1 LSFAPIHKAYP
12 SAKAK
17 EPNLQPFDFFLVF
30 ILRNLKKIFMK
41 NIKIAVLYVFF
52 FTACNTIQAQELFQ
66 TIHGRVID
74 KDSKV
79 PIPYATIVI
88 EQLQPSTGTLSD
100 TLGYFTL
107 SKVPIGRYNIKVSCL
122 GYEPYIIPELLVTSG
137 KEPVLDVQLTESV
150 THLEEVVIKAKIDKN
165 KPINSMALISARSF
179 TVEETRRYAGSLD
192 DPLRAASAFGGV
204 VMSNYLG
211 ENRIV
216 VRGNS
221 PKGILWRLDE
231 VDIPNPNHFGGIG
244 YSHGGVAVFSS
255 QLLTNSDFYTG
266 AFPSDYG
273 NALASVFDIK
283 FRNGNYNKREYTF
296 QAGLLGVEASAEG
309 PFKKGGRSTYLV
321 NYRYSTFGL
330 AKLILTDLANI
341 SKIEE
346 VPIYQDL
353 SFKINIPTKKYGEF
367 SILGI
372 GGLSYDYYTAETD
385 SSKWDYVTD
394 PKYATNRSKL
404 KEGSDMGA
412 VIISNNYIISP
423 KTRIKTSIS
432 STINRIFY
440 HKEYLN
446 DDLTTYRVIG
456 DDKYYNTRLSLS
468 SYVKHKFSS
477 KLINKTGFTL
487 NRLDY
492 NMDLHDY
499 DYSTE
504 TLEQTHKGSGG
515 GELLQAYTQFKYS
528 ILKNVEIN
536 AGCYM
541 QHFFVNGDNSIEPR
555 LAVRWNINAI
565 QSVSFGYGN
574 HSQLEEIGLYLAEKT
589 YPSVETVR
597 PNENLKMSK
606 ANHFIISYDL
616 SINEYTRIK
625 VEPYYQYL
633 YNIPVI
639 DNSPKSA
646 LNYTGLFTGDSLIN
660 KGTGRNVGIDFTI
673 ERFLKNN
680 FYYLATASLF
690 DVKYTGGDDIERN
703 GRWDNTVSLN
713 ILAGKEFKVGKSH
726 KNNLLGLNG
735 RITVIGGER
744 DTPIDEAQS
753 IIEQTTVHDWSKA
766 YTERLPTFFN
776 VDFTITFRKN
786 KPKHSSIWALQIKN
800 LLYNAQKAEYY
811 FDKYSQEIKQS
822 TGPGL
827 LPFISYKIEF

>member
-1 LSFAPIHKAYP
+1 MTIRNIIVRELYLLILIAIC
-12 SAKAK
+12 
-17 EPNLQPFDFFLVF
+17 NL
-30 ILRNLKKIFMK
+30 
-41 NIKIAVLYVFF
+41 
-52 FTACNTIQAQELFQ
+52 TQAQELLQ
-66 TIHGRVID
+66 TIHGRIID
-74 KDSKV
+74 KDTKV
-79 PIPYATIVI
+79 PIPGATILV
-88 EQLQPSTGTLSD
+88 EQLQPPVGTITDS
-100 TLGYFTL
+100 LGYFIL
-107 SKVPIGRYNIKVSCL
+107 KNIPVGRYDIKISCL
-122 GYEPYIIPELLVTSG
+122 GYEPYIIPELLLTSG
-137 KEPVLDVQLTESV
+137 KEPVLDVQLIESIIN
-150 THLEEVVIKAKIDKN
+150 LDEVVIKPKINKN
-165 KPINSMALISARSF
+165 KPNNSMALISARTFS
-179 TVEETRRYAGSLD
+179 VEETRRYAGSLD

-204 VMSNYLG
+204 IMSSYLG

-244 YSHGGVAVFSS
+244 YSHGGVTVFSS

-296 QAGLLGVEASAEG
+296 QAGLLGVEVSAEG

-341 SKIEE
+341 TKIEE

-353 SFKINIPTKKYGEF
+353 SFKINLSTKKFGDF

-372 GGLSYDYYTAETD
+372 GGLSYDFYTAETD
-385 SSKWDYVTD
+385 SSKWKYVID
-394 PKYATNRSKL
+394 PRYATNRSKL

-423 KTRIKTSIS
+423 KTRVRTSIS

-456 DDKYYNTRLSLS
+456 DDEYYNTRLSLS
-468 SYVKHKFSS
+468 SYIKHKFSS

-492 NMDLHDY
+492 KMDLHDY

-504 TLEQTHKGSGG
+504 TLEKTYKGSGG
-515 GELLQAYTQFKYS
+515 GDLIQAYSQFKYNL
-528 ILKNVEIN
+528 LKNVEIN

-541 QHFFVNGDNSIEPR
+541 QYFFVNKDNSIEPR
-555 LAVRWNINAI
+555 LAVRWNISAI

-589 YPSVETVR
+589 YPSVGTVY
-597 PNENLKMSK
+597 PNKNLEMSK
-606 ANHFIISYDL
+606 AHHFVISYDL
-616 SINEYTRIK
+616 SINEFTRIK

-646 LNYTGLFTGDSLIN
+646 LNYTGLFTGDSLVN

-673 ERFLKNN
+673 ERFLHNS
-680 FYYLATASLF
+680 FYYLVTASLF
-690 DVKYTGGDDIERN
+690 DVKYAGGDGIERN
-703 GRWDNTVSLN
+703 GRWDNTASLN
-713 ILAGKEFKVGKSH
+713 ILAGKEIKVGKDD
-726 KNNLLGLNG
+726 KNNLLGFNT
-735 RITVIGGER
+735 RVTIIGGEL

-753 IIEQTTVHDWSKA
+753 KIEQETVRTWSEA
-766 YTERLPTFFN
+766 YTIRQPAFFN
-776 VDFTITFRKN
+776 VDFTLTFRKN
-786 KPKHSSIWALQIKN
+786 KPKYSSVWALQIKN
-800 LLYNAQKAEYY
+800 LLFNAQKAEYY
-811 FDKYSQEIKQS
+811 FDKYSQKVKQS
-822 TGPGL
+822 TGTGIV
-827 LPFISYKIEF
+827 PFISYKIEF

>member
-1 LSFAPIHKAYP
+1 M
-12 SAKAK
+12 
-17 EPNLQPFDFFLVF
+17 D
-30 ILRNLKKIFMK
+30 
-41 NIKIAVLYVFF
+41 NIKTKALYIFF
-52 FTACNTIQAQELFQ
+52 IIIICNLTQAQELYQ
-66 TIHGRVID
+66 TIHGRIID

-79 PIPYATIVI
+79 PIPGATIVI
-88 EQLQPSTGTLSD
+88 EQLQPPIGTVTD
-100 TLGYFTL
+100 TLGYFIL
-107 SKVPIGRYNIKVSCL
+107 DKVPVGRHDIKVSCL

-137 KEPVLDVQLTESV
+137 KEPVLDVQLTESIIN
-150 THLEEVVIKAKIDKN
+150 LKEVVIKPKIDKD
-165 KPINSMALISARSF
+165 KPINSMALISARAF

-204 VMSNYLG
+204 VMSSYLG

-244 YSHGGVAVFSS
+244 YSHGGVTVFSS

-273 NALASVFDIK
+273 NALAGVFDIK
-283 FRNGNYNKREYTF
+283 FRNGNYNKREYAF
-296 QAGLLGVEASAEG
+296 QAGLIGVEASAEG
-309 PFKKGGRSTYLV
+309 PFKKGGQSTYLV
-321 NYRYSTFGL
+321 NYRYSAFGL

-341 SKIEE
+341 TQIEE

-353 SFKINIPTKKYGEF
+353 SFKINLPTKKFGEF

-385 SSKWDYVTD
+385 SSKWDYFKD
-394 PKYATNRSKL
+394 PKYATNRDKL

-440 HKEYLN
+440 HKEHLN

-456 DDKYYNTRLSLS
+456 DDEYYNTRLSIN
-468 SYVKHKFSS
+468 SYIKHKFSS
-477 KLINKTGFTL
+477 KFINKTGFTL

-492 NMDLHDY
+492 KMDLHDY

-504 TLEQTHKGSGG
+504 TLEQTYKGKGG

-528 ILKNVEIN
+528 ILKNVEMN
-536 AGCYM
+536 SGCYM

-555 LAVRWNINAI
+555 LAVRWDVNTI

-574 HSQLEEIGLYLAEKT
+574 HTQLEEIGLYLAEKD
-589 YPSVETVR
+589 YPSDGTVR

-606 ANHFIISYDL
+606 AHHFAISYDL

-633 YNIPVI
+633 YNIPII

-660 KGTGRNVGIDFTI
+660 KGTGRNVGMDITI

-680 FYYLATASLF
+680 FYYLVTASVF
-690 DVKYTGGDDIERN
+690 DVKYTGGDGIERS
-703 GRWDNTVSLN
+703 GRWDNTASLN
-713 ILAGKEFKVGKSH
+713 ILAGKEYKVGKNY

-735 RITVIGGER
+735 RITIIGGER

-753 IIEQTTVHDWSKA
+753 KIEQTTVRVWSEA
-766 YTERLPTFFN
+766 YTIRQPTFFN
-776 VDFTITFRKN
+776 VDFTLTFRKN
-786 KPKHSSIWALQIKN
+786 KPKYSSVWALQIKN

-811 FDKYSQEIKQS
+811 FSKYYQEVKQS
-822 TGPGL
+822 SGL
-827 LPFISYKIEF
+827 GIVPFISYKIEF

>member
-1 LSFAPIHKAYP
+1 
-12 SAKAK
+12 
-17 EPNLQPFDFFLVF
+17 
-30 ILRNLKKIFMK
+30 M
-41 NIKIAVLYVFF
+41 
-52 FTACNTIQAQELFQ
+52 
-66 TIHGRVID
+66 
-74 KDSKV
+74 
-79 PIPYATIVI
+79 
-88 EQLQPSTGTLSD
+88 
-100 TLGYFTL
+100 
-107 SKVPIGRYNIKVSCL
+107 
-122 GYEPYIIPELLVTSG
+122 GYEPYIVPELLVTSG
-137 KEPVLDVQLTESV
+137 KEPVLYVQLTGSIIN
-150 THLEEVVIKAKIDKN
+150 LKEVVIKPKIDKS
-165 KPINSMALISARSF
+165 KSINSMALISARSF
-179 TVEETRRYAGSLD
+179 TVEETRRFAGSLD
-192 DPLRAASAFGGV
+192 DPLRAASAFGGI

-244 YSHGGVAVFSS
+244 NSHGGVAVFSS

-309 PFKKGGRSTYLV
+309 PFKKDGRSTYLV

-330 AKLILTDLANI
+330 AKLILTDFANI
-341 SKIEE
+341 SRIEE

-353 SFKINIPTKKYGEF
+353 SFKINLPTKKFGEF

-372 GGLSYDYYTAETD
+372 GGLSYDFYTAETD
-385 SSKWDYVTD
+385 SSKWKYVID
-394 PKYATNRSKL
+394 SRYATNRSKL

-440 HKEYLN
+440 HKAYLN
-446 DDLTTYRVIG
+446 DDLTTYRIIG
-456 DDKYYNTRLSLS
+456 DDEYSNTRYSFRA
-468 SYVKHKFSS
+468 YVKHKFSS
-477 KLINKTGFTL
+477 KLINKTGFILT
-487 NRLDY
+487 RLGY
-492 NMDLHDY
+492 KMDLHDY
-499 DYSTE
+499 DYTTE
-504 TLEQTHKGSGG
+504 TLEQTYEGSGD
-515 GELLQAYTQFKYS
+515 GELLQAYLQFKYS
-528 ILKNVEIN
+528 IIKNIELN
-536 AGCYM
+536 SGFYM

-574 HSQLEEIGLYLAEKT
+574 HSQLEEIGLYLAERT
-589 YPSVETVR
+589 YPSVGKVR
-597 PNENLKMSK
+597 PNNNLKMSK
-606 ANHFIISYDL
+606 AHHFALSYDL

-625 VEPYYQYL
+625 IEPYYQYL

-646 LNYTGLFTGDSLIN
+646 LNYTGLFTGDSLVN
-660 KGTGRNVGIDFTI
+660 KGTGRNIGIDFTI

-690 DVKYTGGDDIERN
+690 DIRYTGGDDIERD
-703 GRWDNTVSLN
+703 GRWDNTASLN
-713 ILAGKEFKVGKSH
+713 ILAGKEIRVGKYG
-726 KNNLLGLNG
+726 KNNLLGFNA
-735 RITVIGGER
+735 RITIIGGER

-753 IIEQTTVHDWSKA
+753 KIEQETVYDWSKA
-766 YTERLPTFFN
+766 YNMRQPAFFN
-776 VDFTITFRKN
+776 VDFTMTFRKN
-786 KPKHSSIWALQIKN
+786 KPKYSSVWALQIKN
-800 LLYNAQKAEYY
+800 LLFNAQKAEYY
-811 FDKYSQEIKQS
+811 FSRYYQEVKQS
-822 TGPGL
+822 TGTGL
-827 LPFISYKIEF
+827 VPFLSYKIEF